1 MCSAIPRVVAF
12 YQTVG
17 ERPAGEWRLVAW
29 GIRHPDGWI
38 AVASPTA
45 PHTVSLWPSVEE
57 AEAAL
62 DAFVDAPRNVGPS

>member
-12 YQTVG
+12 YQTTG
-17 ERPAGEWRLVAW
+17 ESPADEWRVVGW

-45 PHTVSLWPSVEE
+45 PRTVALWPSVEE
-57 AEAAL
+57 AEIAL
-62 DAFVDAPRNVGPS
+62 DAFVDTPREGS